1 MNRIRFLAKQ
11 YNSINLV
18 CSNYKRLLLYKNIN
32 NINNRLHSTTVNTMM
47 TNNND
52 DTIKKI
58 TKTTSGTT
66 TAAAATTTI
75 TKSKVDLKAP
85 ITLTERAAERIKEM
99 IQNKEDTVGVK
110 ISVKRRGCNGYS
122 YMMNYA
128 NTKDVEAKK
137 DDIVIAYGVTVLV
150 DPKAIFFIVGT
161 VMDYEETD
169 LSAEFTF
176 TNPNSKGE
184 CGCGESFNV

>member
-1 MNRIRFLAKQ
+1 MNRCIRNIVCNN
-11 YNSINLV
+11 YVPINHII
-18 CSNYKRLLLYKNIN
+18 NIN
-32 NINNRLHSTTVNTMM
+32 KFHSTMINNNSNNNTSTTT
-47 TNNND
+47 TTSSNNN
-52 DTIKKI
+52 
-58 TKTTSGTT
+58 
-66 TAAAATTTI
+66 
-75 TKSKVDLKAP
+75 KSKVDLKAP
-85 ITLTERAAERIKEM
+85 LILTERAATRIKEM
-99 IQNKEDTVGVK
+99 IKEKDDDTIGVK

-128 NTKDVEAKK
+128 YNKDVESKK
-137 DDIVIAYGVTVLV
+137 DDIVKEFGVTVLV
-150 DPKAIFFIVGT
+150 DPKAIFYIVGT

>member
-1 MNRIRFLAKQ
+1 MNRISRHL
-11 YNSINLV
+11 INRCVSTIV
-18 CSNYKRLLLYKNIN
+18 CNKYVPISHINIT
-32 NINNRLHSTTVNTMM
+32 INKFHSTMM
-47 TNNND
+47 TNNN
-52 DTIKKI
+52 IK
-58 TKTTSGTT
+58 ST
-66 TAAAATTTI
+66 TAAVTTGAITGATN
-75 TKSKVDLKAP
+75 KPKVDLKAP
-85 ITLTERAAERIKEM
+85 IILTERAASRIKEM
-99 IQNKEDTVGVK
+99 IKDKDDTVGVK

-128 NTKDVEAKK
+128 QTKDVEAKK
-137 DDIVIAYGVTVLV
+137 DDIVMAHGVTVLV

-169 LSAEFTF
+169 LSTEFTF

>member
-1 MNRIRFLAKQ
+1 LQ
-11 YNSINLV
+11 
-18 CSNYKRLLLYKNIN
+18 
-32 NINNRLHSTTVNTMM
+32 
-47 TNNND
+47 
-52 DTIKKI
+52 
-58 TKTTSGTT
+58 
-66 TAAAATTTI
+66 
-75 TKSKVDLKAP
+75 
-85 ITLTERAAERIKEM
+85 EIKEM
-99 IQNKEDTVGVK
+99 IQDKEDTVGVK

-128 NTKDVEAKK
+128 HTKDVEAKK
-137 DDIVIAYGVTVLV
+137 DDIVVAHGVTVLV
-150 DPKAIFFIVGT
+150 DPKAIFYIVGT

>member
-1 MNRIRFLAKQ
+1 MMNRVNRLVKQ
-11 YNSINLV
+11 YVSVNLV
-18 CSNYKRLLLYKNIN
+18 RNSYERLLHKNIN
-32 NINNRLHSTTVNTMM
+32 SQNRFHSTVNTLM
-47 TNNND
+47 NNND
-52 DTIKKI
+52 NTNTIKKA
-58 TKTTSGTT
+58 TT
-66 TAAAATTTI
+66 TAGTTAGTGS
-75 TKSKVDLKAP
+75 KAKVDLKAP